1 MKHIEEIILE
11 NSGRGMD
18 VIREYMDEDFCRE
31 AAEEILRW
39 KRGNVILTTGF
50 YVAGHGESDG
60 PTGTLCLA
68 RALEKLGFRCI
79 IVTDETC
86 EGYFELMGMEV
97 VYLHVGDDDMACHS
111 LIERYQP
118 VGMISVE
125 RCGKN
130 IEGYYANMRNCNIT
144 SHVAP
149 ADRLFEMEYGITP
162 FEGEVACKYGITYS
176 SIMGRGVATIIEDVE
191 TKKIALSSLMK
202 TQTGK
207 DFEFEDR
214 MAEVVGVV
222 KIDVLEFTAKH
233 RPLPK
238 EMR

>member
-1 MKHIEEIILE
+1 MTRRERQVTDINEIIKILDNSKVLHLGLVDGDEPYVVPMNYGYTYE
-11 NSGRGMD
+11 N
-18 VIREYMDEDFCRE
+18 
-31 AAEEILRW
+31 
-39 KRGNVILTTGF
+39 
-50 YVAGHGESDG
+50 
-60 PTGTLCLA
+60 
-68 RALEKLGFRCI
+68 EKLTI
-79 IVTDETC
+79 W
-86 EGYFELMGMEV
+86 
-97 VYLHVGDDDMACHS
+97 LHCARQGRKLDIMKVN
-111 LIERYQP
+111 P
-118 VGMISVE
+118 KVF
-125 RCGKN
+125 
-130 IEGYYANMRNCNIT
+130 
-144 SHVAP
+144 
-149 ADRLFEMEYGITP
+149 FEMEYGITP